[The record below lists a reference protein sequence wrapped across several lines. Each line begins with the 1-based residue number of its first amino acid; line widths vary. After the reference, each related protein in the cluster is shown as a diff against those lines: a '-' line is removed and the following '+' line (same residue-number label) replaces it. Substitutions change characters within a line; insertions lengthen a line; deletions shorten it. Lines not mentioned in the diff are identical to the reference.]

1 MAWGRPG
8 LICGLVFAA
17 QDQPMQAKSSQA
29 MDQAFLKLPKYAAQA
44 WPSQAVMPISMAQ
57 ADPSGQ
63 NMRSRAQDFQA
74 GPSQAAYGQI
84 YARHAVAGG
93 KLAPHSLA
101 PKSAPRSLA
110 SSLQRASILKCVG
123 IEGWDLKIV
132 LPNDQQKNSFSYRS
146 DLAPKKKEK
155 CKKADLGKRAQSKR

>member
-1 MAWGRPG
+1 
-8 LICGLVFAA
+8 
-17 QDQPMQAKSSQA
+17 MQAKSSQA

-84 YARHAVAGG
+84 YARGRRRRQVGTTLAGAQVDATLPG
-93 KLAPHSLA
+93 FEP
-101 PKSAPRSLA
+101 PKSIYPEMCWRRGL
-110 SSLQRASILKCVG
+110 RF
-123 IEGWDLKIV
+123 E
-132 LPNDQQKNSFSYRS
+132 NSFTKGST
-146 DLAPKKKEK
+146 KK
-155 CKKADLGKRAQSKR
+155 